1 MEIYANKVHNFL
13 YLVYILLYSLNI
25 LNKITD
31 VKLNNKNIKMT
42 MLIIK
47 DIDFAISQFIKIN
60 DKIKI
65 ITSIVWKII
74 NVVSKHSVFCLLQ
87 QQQMQIPILLIIS

>member
-1 MEIYANKVHNFL
+1 M
-13 YLVYILLYSLNI
+13 YLVYILSYSLNI

-31 VKLNNKNIKMT
+31 VKLNNKNIKMN

-65 ITSIVWKII
+65 ITSIVEDY
-74 NVVSKHSVFCLLQ
+74 
-87 QQQMQIPILLIIS
+87 